1 MSVTASFQP
10 DRISAAPGDTAALT
24 LQLQN
29 LDDAECM
36 IKLHA
41 SGGLAAQTVLQTE
54 TIYLDPNEHFEVP
67 VIVDANSNLPAGVH
81 NCVIEVDHDGE
92 TSNASA
98 TVEILETSSF
108 SARLEP
114 PNSKSA
120 SAGRHKV
127 AVENGGNVPLMVEID
142 VTATNDVAAELAAPA
157 VNIDPGKTA
166 KVELRIAPRSRFW
179 SGPNQEH
186 PFSVG
191 VNGSNGENAALDGV
205 FNQSAR
211 VRPWFAP
218 ALAGMAGALLVGALA
233 WQFALKPQVESIA
246 EKEATTLDEAQS
258 AELQAQ
264 VDAIE
269 IAAAE
274 AAELPL
280 GEPVDLRLDVTAG
293 AAASQTTAFVFDETG
308 SGRVLSITDVIFQNP
323 SGAVGIVE
331 LLRDDQ
337 VLQGSNMAN
346 FRDLDFHLVAP
357 YRVDSRSEI
366 SLRVQ
371 CETPG
376 PGTDSCQV
384 AATILGFV
392 DDDES

>member
-1 MSVTASFQP
+1 MPVTASFQP
-10 DRISAAPGDTAALT
+10 ERISVAPGDTAALT
-24 LQLQN
+24 LKLQN
-29 LDDAECM
+29 LSDEECM
-36 IKLHA
+36 VKLRA
-41 SGGLAAQTVLQTE
+41 GGGLAAQTVLQTE
-54 TIYLDPNEHFEVP
+54 TIYLDPNENFEVP
-67 VIVDANSNLPAGVH
+67 VIVDANTSLPAGMH
-81 NCVIEVDHDGE
+81 SCVIEIDHSGE
-92 TSNASA
+92 TSNAAA
-98 TVEILETSSF
+98 TVEILETASF

-114 PNSKSA
+114 PRSKSA
-120 SAGRHKV
+120 SAGRHKI
-127 AVENGGNVPLMVEID
+127 AIENGGNVPLMVEVD
-142 VTATNDVAAELAAPA
+142 VTASDDVAGQLAAPA

-179 SGPNQEH
+179 SGDTQEH

-191 VNGSNGENAALDGV
+191 VKGSNGENAELDGV
-205 FNQSAR
+205 YQQGPR
-211 VRPWFAP
+211 VRAWFGP

-233 WQFALKPQVESIA
+233 WQFVLKPQVESIA
-246 EKEATTLDEAQS
+246 REEATTLDEVQS
-258 AELQAQ
+258 GDLQAQ

-274 AAELPL
+274 ASELPL

-293 AAASQTTAFVFDETG
+293 PAASQTTAFVFDENG
-308 SGRVLSITDVIFQNP
+308 EGRVLSITDIIFQNP

-331 LLRDDQ
+331 LIRDDQ

-366 SLRVQ
+366 SLRVE

-392 DDDES
+392 DDDS